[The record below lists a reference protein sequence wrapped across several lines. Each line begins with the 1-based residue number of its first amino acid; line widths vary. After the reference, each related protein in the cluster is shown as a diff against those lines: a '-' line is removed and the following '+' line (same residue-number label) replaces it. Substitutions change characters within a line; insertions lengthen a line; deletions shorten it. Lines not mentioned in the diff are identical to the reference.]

1 MDTFHLLTDS
11 IIYVYRCELMDTYFI
26 FLIMVPMTLS
36 LRLSQLQPSGAH
48 RVAVTY
54 PQQCGCLF
62 RVLPCFVALPSVPGS
77 SGTFP
82 VQALQAALEPSFL
95 CCSVASES
103 RLRAPGVLCG
113 KPGHP
118 RLCAPAGRAGERPRV
133 CCPSKTR
140 VSVSRAECGGLH
152 LY

>member
-1 MDTFHLLTDS
+1 
-11 IIYVYRCELMDTYFI
+11 MDTYFI
-26 FLIMVPMTLS
+26 FLIMAPMTLS
-36 LRLSQLQPSGAH
+36 LRLSQPQPLGAH
-48 RVAVTY
+48 CVAVTH

-95 CCSVASES
+95 CCSVASENG
-103 RLRAPGVLCG
+103 LWALGVLCG
-113 KPGHP
+113 EPGHP
-118 RLCAPAGRAGERPRV
+118 RLCAPAGRAGERPCV